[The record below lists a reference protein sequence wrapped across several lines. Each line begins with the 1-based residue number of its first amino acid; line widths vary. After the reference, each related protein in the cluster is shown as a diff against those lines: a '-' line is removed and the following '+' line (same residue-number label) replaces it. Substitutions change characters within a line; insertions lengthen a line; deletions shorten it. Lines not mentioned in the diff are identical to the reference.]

1 MKRVILLLCLAAAA
15 VACDKKD
22 EPTPTDQSKDPEV
35 TVQPPKVVSTVPAA
49 GEVEAPAQGEIKIT
63 YDKEISLASKT
74 TISIN
79 GVYYDDAAYVSGKDL
94 CIPYVLSYGSPV
106 NVKVAKPSV
115 KDKDGT
121 FAEDFTL
128 SFKIVEADQPS
139 DEPSDDPSGDDSAD
153 ASGEPS
159 EEIGPEQF
167 PTTTID
173 FGDVTIGNWN
183 AYQYLEPSYFE
194 DVVPGINMSIYYR
207 DALSGAQMA
216 LDTNVDGWPGL
227 EDDEGNNYHINNIAV
242 GNSHFTLP
250 IDASIAATLKESG
263 LIIGGQ
269 FYTVSFLT
277 LFYQDDPG
285 VDIEDEDPGES
296 VDPSLIEFEEI
307 VLSEDEVTPEWGER
321 FLLLNDGSYFARCV
335 VGSEIRLQYV
345 QGDPGGVMGL
355 FKGDWTA
362 IVDGN
367 GTSYA
372 GIELEGNSGTVVL
385 PVDQTVLTALKA
397 GGMIVGG
404 TGYMLRKVTA
414 TVKKQ

>member
-15 VACDKKD
+15 IACGKKD
-22 EPTPTDQSKDPEV
+22 EPTPTPTDQSKDPVV
-35 TVQPPKVVSTVPAA
+35 TAQPPKVVSTVPEA
-49 GEVEAPAQGEIKIT
+49 GAVDAPAEGEIKIT

-79 GVYYDDAAYVSGKDL
+79 GVYYDDAVYVTGKDL
-94 CIPYVLSYGSPV
+94 CIPYALSAGSPV

-128 SFKIVEADQPS
+128 SFKIMEA
-139 DEPSDDPSGDDSAD
+139 DEPSDEPSGDDSAD

-159 EEIGPEQF
+159 EEVGPEDF
-167 PTTTID
+167 ASVIID
-173 FGDVTIGNWN
+173 FPDVTIGNWN
-183 AYQYLEPSYFE
+183 AYQYLEPENFA
-194 DVVPGINMSIYYR
+194 DVVAGISMSIYYCN
-207 DALSGAQMA
+207 ALSGAQMA
-216 LDTNVDGWPGL
+216 LDTNVDGWPGI
-227 EDDEGNNYHINNIAV
+227 EDNDGNSFHINNISV
-242 GNSHFTLP
+242 GNSHFTVLL
-250 IDASIAATLKESG
+250 DETMAATLRESG

-269 FYTVSFLT
+269 FYTASYLT

-285 VDIEDEDPGES
+285 VDIQDEDPGES

-404 TGYMLRKVTA
+404 TGYNLKKVTA